1 VNTPDRL
8 ESYMRRAAGIGR
20 ETIEIP
26 PFVIFLD
33 ARDPLPFF
41 NYAHPLRPIAGD
53 LERWKTEL
61 AGPLVEVREVFAS
74 RQRTPRFEYV
84 EEYAPGLAGALAS
97 AGVMEEGRYPL
108 LVCDPQSYQPAPE
121 VRGLEISQLSRNSSP
136 LDLRD
141 FLAVERQGF
150 GHRTSEEITAED
162 SEDLRDSLERGGLAF
177 LARLEGEPAGVASCT
192 ALLDG
197 LTELAGIATLPSYR
211 GRGIAA
217 ALTAAAART
226 AFARGVDA
234 AFLTAGDA
242 HAGRVYQRVG
252 FRPSAT
258 LMAYADAL
266 TEQG

>member
-1 VNTPDRL
+1 
-8 ESYMRRAAGIGR
+8 MRRAAGIGR

-53 LERWKTEL
+53 PERWKTEL
-61 AGPLVEVREVFAS
+61 AEPLAELRAAFVS
-74 RQRTPRFEYV
+74 HQRITRFEYV
-84 EEYAPGLAGALAS
+84 EEYAPGLAPALAS

-108 LVCDPQSYQPAPE
+108 LLCNQQSYRPAPE
-121 VRGLEISQLSRNSSP
+121 VRGLEISQLSQSSS
-136 LDLRD
+136 LHDLRD
-141 FLAVERQGF
+141 FLTVERQGF
-150 GHRTSEEITAED
+150 GHRLSEEITAED
-162 SEDLRDSLERGGLAF
+162 CEDLRDSLQRGGLAF
-177 LARLEGEPAGVASCT
+177 LARLEGEAAGVASCT

-197 LTELAGIATLPSYR
+197 LTELAGIATLPAYR

-217 ALTAAAART
+217 ALTAAAAQA

-242 HAGRVYQRVG
+242 QAVRVYQRVG

-258 LMAYADAL
+258 LMAYADL
-266 TEQG
+266 PTVQG